1 MDREDYLISNDP
13 LALEGI
19 GMWPIRFIRVVGALG
34 GVCLIVWALAGDA
47 FRDSEGALKAL
58 FCLPLSIGIGTF
70 TIAAAIGTSW
80 LRTAMW
86 FWLALAGQAAAL
98 QVIDAGWQL
107 HYQHYY
113 SFSRIITVAQT
124 PVIAVLTL
132 QILAVGV
139 GLWMNAKTILN
150 WTRTNVRFWHFV
162 LMAIVFYGTA
172 ATVSEDIAFY
182 LNELIVAG
190 AMQTL
195 SLLTLVLLA
204 LSIPP
209 RSIDRIRDLI
219 TNRLT
224 QESKNRFFDKYAL
237 LSAAFVIVLSACL
250 NIYSYE
256 KHPHVPD
263 EVAYLMHAELF
274 ASGSIALPAPPV
286 PEAFEVYLLKVDGD
300 RWYPVPPPGWPLILA
315 AGALFGL
322 PWLVNPLFAGL
333 NIMLAYLLLREIST
347 LLMARTSVFLLAFS
361 PWYLFMGM
369 SFMTHMAALTCCLL
383 AALGVAW
390 SRRTGRWV
398 WAFFGGLA
406 IGFLAAIRPLE
417 AVAVAG
423 LLGFWAIGAG
433 GRRLR
438 FLSVAALVLGSIVT
452 GFLGLGYNAVITGDP
467 LRFPINAYTEE
478 VFGPNSNAYGFGP
491 DRGMGWALDPFP
503 GHGPLDA
510 IVNSNL
516 NITAIN
522 SELFGW
528 SIGAFLFIAGLF
540 VFGRL
545 RTIDYLSLAVI
556 AVIYLLHFFYYYSGG
571 PDFGARY
578 WFLMILPLV
587 VLTVRGMAAI
597 SAKLRES
604 STMGDVRLYAVV
616 ACLSLMAMLNFVP
629 WRAADKYHNFRGMRP
644 DVRYLDRAKDF
655 GRSLVLVQGNQHP
668 DYDSAFIYNPLDLE
682 ADAPIYAWDR
692 DPATRAKLLSH
703 YSDRPVW
710 IVKGP
715 SLTGRGFE
723 VVAGPLMANGI
734 PEANAD

>member
-1 MDREDYLISNDP
+1 MDREDYLTSNSP
-13 LALEGI
+13 LEIEGI
-19 GMWPIRFIRVVGALG
+19 GMWPSRLLRAVVVLV
-34 GVCLIVWALAGDA
+34 GVALIVWAMTGDA
-47 FRDSEGALKAL
+47 FRDDEGVFTAL
-58 FCLPLSIGIGTF
+58 FCLPLSMGVGTL
-70 TIAAAIGTSW
+70 TIAAAMGNPW
-80 LRTAMW
+80 LRTALW
-86 FWLALAGQAAAL
+86 FWLALTGQAAAL

-113 SFSRIITVAQT
+113 SFSRILSDTH
-124 PVIAVLTL
+124 PLVIAILTFQL
-132 QILAVGV
+132 LTVVI
-139 GLWMNAKTILN
+139 GLWMNAKTILD
-150 WTRTNVRFWHFV
+150 WTRTNVRLWHFALV
-162 LMAIVFYGTA
+162 AIVFYGTA

-182 LNELIVAG
+182 LNELIIAG
-190 AMQTL
+190 AVQTL
-195 SLLTLVLLA
+195 SLLTLVLFA

-209 RSIDRIRDLI
+209 RGVDRIRDFI
-219 TNRLT
+219 THRLT
-224 QESKNRFFDKYAL
+224 QDSKNRIFDKYAL
-237 LSAAFVIVLSACL
+237 SSAAFVIVLSAVL

-256 KHPHVPD
+256 MHPHVPD
-263 EVAYLMHAELF
+263 EVAYLMHAEIF
-274 ASGSIALPAPPV
+274 ASGAITLPAPPV
-286 PEAFEVYLLKVDGD
+286 PEAFDVYLFKVDGD
-300 RWYPVPPPGWPLILA
+300 RWYPVPPPGWPLMLA

-322 PWLVNPLFAGL
+322 PWLINPLLAGL
-333 NIMLAYLLLREIST
+333 NIILAYLLLREISS
-347 LLMARTSVFLLAFS
+347 LLMARISVFLLAFS

-369 SFMTHMAALTCCLL
+369 SFMTHMAALSCCLL

-423 LLGFWAIGAG
+423 LLGLWAIGAG
-433 GRRLR
+433 GQRLR
-438 FLSVAALVLGSIVT
+438 FLSVAALVLGSIVM
-452 GFLGLGYNAVITGDP
+452 GSLSLGYNAIITGEP

-528 SIGAFLFIAGLF
+528 PIGAFLFIAALF
-540 VFGRL
+540 LFGRL
-545 RTIDYLSLAVI
+545 RTIDYLSI
-556 AVIYLLHFFYYYSGG
+556 AVMAAIFLLHFFYYYSGG

-587 VLTVRGMAAI
+587 VLTVRGIEAL
-597 SAKLRES
+597 STKLRES
-604 STMGDVRLYAVV
+604 SSVGDARLYAVI

-644 DVRYLDRAKDF
+644 DVRYLDRANDF

-692 DPATRAKLLSH
+692 DPATRTKLLAH
-703 YSDRPVW
+703 YADRRVW

-715 SLTGRGFE
+715 SLTGSGFE
-723 VVAGPLMANGI
+723 VVAGPLTTNEI